1 MKEINERKKHVI
13 IFIGGIIITFLLLP
27 SLLPNFL
34 NVFNDT
40 IKENNQNNPYYY
52 TKGIVKEKYIKD
64 GLFGFETQYIKIQID
79 DWTDKVASVEVEY
92 YLLAEEDNQL
102 YVILDSKKEK
112 IVELKFSDKEL
123 NKYIKSEKKIGRHVK
138 LLEE

>member
-13 IFIGGIIITFLLLP
+13 IFIGGIIIAFILLP
-27 SLLPNFL
+27 SLLPRFINI
-34 NVFNDT
+34 FNDT
-40 IKENNQNNPYYY
+40 IKENNQNSPYYY
-52 TKGIVKEKYIKD
+52 AKGVVKEKYIKD

-79 DWTDKVASVEVEY
+79 NEINKVASVEVEY

-123 NKYIKSEKKIGRHVK
+123 GQYIKSEKKTGRHVK
-138 LLEE
+138 LLE